1 MSDSSIPDPDR
12 FRRSVVLS
20 LVVGITVLFL
30 FVVKDF
36 LMPLLLAG
44 IFAGLLRPVYRR
56 LNVAFNGKKVA
67 ASVVTILLALTLI
80 GIPLI
85 ALASVV
91 VGQAYK
97 VSDSAFTWL
106 QFQMEHATIE
116 ESGKWITAQFPM
128 VEEFLPE
135 QEKLVEMFGQAA
147 SKVATVFMKSLTSMT
162 TGVASFLLNVFVML
176 YAMFFFLIDGPK
188 LVRKMMHYLP
198 LNKKHRE
205 AMLGRFTQ
213 VTRAT
218 LKGSVVIG
226 FIQGALGGIGL
237 YFAGVEGAV
246 FWSAIMMVLSVIPG
260 IGTPLV
266 WGPAVVW
273 LLIRGDYTAGV
284 ILLIWSAGIVA
295 SIDNVLRPILVG
307 KDANLPDLYILI
319 GTLGG
324 IFMFGAVGLIVGP
337 IICALFVT
345 VWDIYG
351 VVYGD
356 VLDRNEENEDELA

>member
-1 MSDSSIPDPDR
+1 MANSSIPDPDR
-12 FRRSVVLS
+12 FRRSVVLVM
-20 LVVGITVLFL
+20 VVGITVLFL

-44 IFAGLLRPVYRR
+44 IFAGLLNPIYRR
-56 LNVAFNGKKVA
+56 LNVAFKGRKVL
-67 ASVVTILLALTLI
+67 ASVVTILLALTLV
-80 GIPLI
+80 GLPLI

-97 VSDSAFTWL
+97 VSESAFSWV
-106 QFQMEHATIE
+106 QFQMENATIE
-116 ESGKWITAQFPM
+116 ESGEWVTSHFPM
-128 VEEFLPE
+128 LEEFLPE
-135 QEKLVEMFGQAA
+135 QEKMAEILGQAA

-162 TGVASFLLNVFVML
+162 TGVASFMLHCFVML

-188 LVRKMMHYLP
+188 IVRKMMHYLP
-198 LNKKHRE
+198 LNKEHRD

-226 FIQGALGGIGL
+226 FIQGALGGLGL

-246 FWSAIMMVLSVIPG
+246 FWAAMMMVLSVIPG

-266 WGPAVVW
+266 WGPAVIW
-273 LLIRGDYTAGV
+273 LFIRGDYMTGT
-284 ILLIWSAGIVA
+284 LLLAWSAGIVA

-345 VWDIYG
+345 AWDIYG

-356 VLDRNEENEDELA
+356 VLESNENSQLD

>member
-1 MSDSSIPDPDR
+1 MDDSPNRDSGR
-12 FRRSVVLS
+12 FQRSAVL
-20 LVVGITVLFL
+20 LLAVGITILFL

-44 IFAGLLRPVYRR
+44 IFAGLLQPVYRKLR
-56 LNVAFNGKKVA
+56 IALKGRKVL
-67 ASVVTILLALTLI
+67 ASVVTIMLALLLI
-80 GIPLI
+80 GLPLV
-85 ALASVV
+85 ALTSVV
-91 VGQAYK
+91 VGQAYR
-97 VSDSAFTWL
+97 VSDSAFSWL
-106 QFQMEHATIE
+106 QFQMEHTSIE
-116 ESGKWITAQFPM
+116 ESSLWLSSHFP
-128 VEEFLPE
+128 EIEAFLPE
-135 QEKLVEMFGQAA
+135 QEKIVEILGQGA
-147 SKVATVFMKSLTSMT
+147 SKVATVIMSSLTSMT
-162 TGVASFLLNVFVML
+162 TGVASFMLNCFVML
-176 YAMFFFLIDGPK
+176 YAMFFFLIDGPSI
-188 LVRKMMHYLP
+188 VRKMMHYLP
-198 LNKKHRE
+198 LNREHRD

-226 FIQGALGGIGL
+226 FIQGALGGVGL
-237 YFAGVEGAV
+237 YAAGVEGAV

-273 LLIRGDYTAGV
+273 LLIRGDYMAGCLLLAWGAGV
-284 ILLIWSAGIVA
+284 VA
-295 SIDNVLRPILVG
+295 SVDNVLRPILVG

-324 IFMFGAVGLIVGP
+324 IFMFGAVGFIIGP

-351 VVYGD
+351 VVYQS
-356 VLDRNEENEDELA
+356 ELEKD

>member
-1 MSDSSIPDPDR
+1 MSDSSIFDPDH
-12 FRRSVVLS
+12 FRRSVVLF

-56 LNVAFNGKKVA
+56 LNVAFKGKKVL
-67 ASVVTILLALTLI
+67 ASIVTILLALTLV
-80 GIPLI
+80 GLPLI

-97 VSDSAFTWL
+97 VSESAFSWL
-106 QFQMEHATIE
+106 QFQMENDTIG
-116 ESGKWITAQFPM
+116 ESGKWITAQFPS

-135 QEKLVEMFGQAA
+135 QEKMVEIFGQAA

-162 TGVASFLLNVFVML
+162 TGVASFLLNCFVML

-188 LVRKMMHYLP
+188 LVRKMMYYLP
-198 LNKKHRE
+198 LKKEHRE
-205 AMLGRFTQ
+205 AMLGRFLQ

-226 FIQGALGGIGL
+226 FIQGSLGGIGL
-237 YFAGVEGAV
+237 YFAGVESAV

-266 WGPAVVW
+266 WGPAVIW
-273 LLIRGDYTAGV
+273 LLIRGDYMAGC
-284 ILLIWSAGIVA
+284 LLLAWSAGIVA

-324 IFMFGAVGLIVGP
+324 IFMFGAVGLIIGP

-345 VWDIYG
+345 VWEIYG
-351 VVYGD
+351 VVYKNQ
-356 VLDRNEENEDELA
+356 LECE

>member
-1 MSDSSIPDPDR
+1 MDSNFLNNQDT
-12 FRRSVVLS
+12 FRRGIVL
-20 LVVGITVLFL
+20 LLAVGITILFL

-56 LNVAFNGKKVA
+56 VNIVFKGREAL
-67 ASVVTILLALTLI
+67 ASIVTVILAMLLVGL
-80 GIPLI
+80 PLI

-97 VSDSAFTWL
+97 VSESAFEWL
-106 QFQMEHATIE
+106 QFQAEHLSLE
-116 ESGKWITAQFPM
+116 ESGDWIVQQFPA

-135 QEKLVEMFGQAA
+135 QEKLVNMLGQAA

-162 TGVASFLLNVFVML
+162 TGAAAFFLNTFVML
-176 YAMFFFLIDGPK
+176 YAMFFFLIDGPG
-188 LVRKMMHYLP
+188 LVKKMAHFLP
-198 LNKKHRE
+198 LSKEHQE
-205 AMLGRFTQ
+205 AMLGRFLQ

-226 FIQGALGGIGL
+226 FIQGAMGGLGL
-237 YFAGVEGAV
+237 YVAGIEGAV

-266 WGPAVVW
+266 WGPAVIW
-273 LLIRGDYTAGV
+273 LLIRGDYMAGV
-284 ILLIWSAGIVA
+284 LLFAWSAGVV
-295 SIDNVLRPILVG
+295 SSVDNVLRPALVG

-324 IFMFGAVGLIVGP
+324 IFMFGAVGFIIGP

-351 VVYGD
+351 VVYKD
-356 VLDRNEENEDELA
+356 VLDFEEKPKEV

>member
-1 MSDSSIPDPDR
+1 MIDSMISDPNR
-12 FRRSVVLS
+12 FRRFVVL
-20 LVVGITVLFL
+20 LLALGISVLFL

-56 LNVAFNGKKVA
+56 VRVALKGRDAA
-67 ASVVTILLALTLI
+67 ASVVTILLALMLV
-80 GIPLI
+80 GLPLL

-97 VSDSAFTWL
+97 VSESAFTWL
-106 QFQMEHATIE
+106 QYQVEHTSLE
-116 ESGKWITAQFPM
+116 ESGKWVSEQFPM
-128 VEEFLPE
+128 VADFLPE

-147 SKVATVFMKSLTSMT
+147 SKVATVFMKSLTTMT
-162 TGVASFLLNVFVML
+162 TGAASFFLNSFVML

-188 LVRKMMHYLP
+188 LVGKIVYYLP
-198 LNKKHRE
+198 LKPEHRE
-205 AMLGRFTQ
+205 AMLGRFLQ

-237 YFAGVEGAV
+237 YFAGIEGAV

-273 LLIRGDYTAGV
+273 LLIRGDYMAG
-284 ILLIWSAGIVA
+284 ILLLAWSAGIVA
-295 SIDNVLRPILVG
+295 SIDNVLRPVLVG

-324 IFMFGAVGLIVGP
+324 IFMFGAVGFIIGP

-345 VWDIYG
+345 VWEIYG
-351 VVYGD
+351 VVYKD
-356 VLDRNEENEDELA
+356 VLESQESTES

>member
-1 MSDSSIPDPDR
+1 MPDPFTSDSFTSDPDR
-12 FRRSVVLS
+12 FRRLVVLL
-20 LVVGITVLFL
+20 LVVVITVLFL

-36 LMPLLLAG
+36 VMPLLLAG
-44 IFAGLLRPVYRR
+44 IFAGLLRPVYRK
-56 LNVAFNGKKVA
+56 LNIAFKGRKVV
-67 ASVVTILLALTLI
+67 ASVVTIILALALI
-80 GIPLI
+80 GIPLV

-116 ESGKWITAQFPM
+116 QSGKWITAQFPGA
-128 VEEFLPE
+128 EEFLPE
-135 QEKLVEMFGQAA
+135 QEKMVEMFGQAA
-147 SKVATVFMKSLTSMT
+147 SKVATVFMKSLTTMT
-162 TGVASFLLNVFVML
+162 TGAASFLLNCFVML

-188 LVRKMMHYLP
+188 LVEKMMYYLP
-198 LNKKHRE
+198 LKKEHRD
-205 AMLGRFTQ
+205 AMLGRFLQ

-226 FIQGALGGIGL
+226 FIQGSLGGIGL
-237 YFAGVEGAV
+237 YFAGVESAV

-266 WGPAVVW
+266 WGPAVLW
-273 LLIRGDYTAGV
+273 LLIRGDYMAGM
-284 ILLIWSAGIVA
+284 LLLAWSAGIVA
-295 SIDNVLRPILVG
+295 SIDNVLRPVLVG
-307 KDANLPDLYILI
+307 RDANLPDLYILI

-324 IFMFGAVGLIVGP
+324 IFMFGAVGLIIGP

-345 VWDIYG
+345 VWEIYG
-351 VVYGD
+351 VVYKNQLECD
-356 VLDRNEENEDELA
+356 